1 MNRPSLEMADIV
13 HSAGD
18 DFIKRS
24 RRWISWQ
31 HQKVLLAITRCR
43 TAALGGH
50 RDRCSACGHTTAIP
64 GLWSRGTRQT
74 KQHRNVHALS
84 SPTYC
89 TVTVTV
95 PVFVMAPEVA
105 VTVMMYVPA
114 VVPGVTTLGQATP
127 PPFPLHA
134 TTPPTNAMNNS
145 PKLNIDRQVR
155 LRFGMTKR
163 NKLARAAPL
172 PAYHGI
178 PLGI

>member
-1 MNRPSLEMADIV
+1 MCRFMESSNS
-13 HSAGD
+13 GD
-18 DFIKRS
+18 E
-24 RRWISWQ
+24 
-31 HQKVLLAITRCR
+31 
-43 TAALGGH
+43 AAPK
-50 RDRCSACGHTTAIP
+50 CPCGVFA
-64 GLWSRGTRQT
+64 
-74 KQHRNVHALS
+74 
-84 SPTYC
+84 YC

-114 VVPGVTTLGQATP
+114 VVPDVTTLGQATP

-134 TTPPTNAMNNS
+134 TTPPTNTMNNS
-145 PKLNIDRQVR
+145 PNLNIDRQVR

-178 PLGI
+178 PLGIW

>member
-1 MNRPSLEMADIV
+1 
-13 HSAGD
+13 
-18 DFIKRS
+18 
-24 RRWISWQ
+24 
-31 HQKVLLAITRCR
+31 
-43 TAALGGH
+43 
-50 RDRCSACGHTTAIP
+50 
-64 GLWSRGTRQT
+64 
-74 KQHRNVHALS
+74 
-84 SPTYC
+84 
-89 TVTVTV
+89 
-95 PVFVMAPEVA
+95 MAPEVA

-114 VVPGVTTLGQATP
+114 VVPDVTTLGQATP

-178 PLGI
+178 PLVIWVDEVQAFEELAVVAIVMMPVPAALPAIVRGLVELKLRVGDAEALLGLVVRAAVRVTLPVKPPIGVTVMVEVLPAVAPAAMLTAVPLIVKSGDAG